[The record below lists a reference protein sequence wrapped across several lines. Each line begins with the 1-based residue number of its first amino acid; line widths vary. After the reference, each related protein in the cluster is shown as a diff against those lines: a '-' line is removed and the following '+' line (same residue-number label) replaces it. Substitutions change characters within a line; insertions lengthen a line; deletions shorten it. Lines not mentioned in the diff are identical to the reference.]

1 MAEHEF
7 FEGWYFKHQCGGRTI
22 ALIPAHHRH
31 KDGGH
36 QASLQI
42 ITQRQTWYLPIPAA
56 QFQVERRPFLVRAG
70 DCSFSL
76 QGLCVDC
83 PLDGGRLTGELR
95 YQNVVPPRYDIMGP
109 FCAVPGMECR
119 HSVLSLAHRVS
130 GTLRMEGDTMDF
142 TGGTGYIEGD
152 RGLSFPKRYLWTQC
166 GWGENCVM
174 LSVADI
180 PFCGGTFIGCI
191 CSVLLEGRERRL
203 ATYTGAR
210 VLRVDETGAL
220 VRQRDWELE
229 VTLVEARGQR
239 LQAPKG
245 GGMTRTIHESA
256 ACRVRYRLRRG
267 GKTLLDFTGDMASFE
282 AEWIS

>member
-1 MAEHEF
+1 
-7 FEGWYFKHQCGGRTI
+7 
-22 ALIPAHHRH
+22 
-31 KDGGH
+31 
-36 QASLQI
+36 
-42 ITQRQTWYLPIPAA
+42 
-56 QFQVERRPFLVRAG
+56 
-70 DCSFSL
+70 
-76 QGLCVDC
+76 
-83 PLDGGRLTGELR
+83 
-95 YQNVVPPRYDIMGP
+95 
-109 FCAVPGMECR
+109 
-119 HSVLSLAHRVS
+119 
-130 GTLRMEGDTMDF
+130 
-142 TGGTGYIEGD
+142 
-152 RGLSFPKRYLWTQC
+152 
-166 GWGENCVM
+166 
-174 LSVADI
+174 
-180 PFCGGTFIGCI
+180 
-191 CSVLLEGRERRL
+191 